1 MPRPSRSPTPAEVA
15 TYPGRIMTNAAIPTI
30 EAVSAALATV
40 KDPEIHRPITDLGM
54 VDDVAIAADGT
65 VAVKILLTTAGCP
78 LKDRITSDVT
88 AAVSPLDGVTRVQV
102 ALDVMSDE
110 QKNALR
116 SKLQGGRPARQIPF
130 AQPGSLTRVYAI
142 ASGKGGVGKSSTTVN
157 LAAALAQNG
166 LTVGI
171 VDADVYGHSMPR
183 MLGIETPPAI
193 VSGMIVPPEAHGV
206 KVVSAG
212 MFVEGNRPIAWRGPM
227 LHKALEQLLADVYW
241 GDLDILLLDLPPGT
255 GDMAISVAQ
264 LLPGAELIIVT
275 TPQLAAREVA
285 ERAGA
290 IAAQTQQRLAGVIE
304 NMAGLPCPHCG
315 EMIDVFGVG
324 GGQAVAVSLSQI
336 LGTDVPL
343 LGSVPIDPR
352 MREGGD
358 TGTPIVVADPGSDA
372 GVALHKIAK
381 DLGARTRSLA
391 GRSLSL
397 SPV

>member
-1 MPRPSRSPTPAEVA
+1 MTTPALPTVE
-15 TYPGRIMTNAAIPTI
+15 AI
-30 EAVSAALATV
+30 SAALATV

-54 VDDVAIAADGT
+54 VDSVGVGDDGSVDVQ
-65 VAVKILLTTAGCP
+65 ILLTTAGCP
-78 LKDRITSDVT
+78 LKDRITTDVT
-88 AAVSPLDGVTRVQV
+88 DAVSKVDGVTAVRVV
-102 ALDVMSDE
+102 LDVMSEE
-110 QKNALR
+110 QKQGLR
-116 SKLQGGRPARQIPF
+116 TKLQGGRPARQISF
-130 AQPGSLTRVYAI
+130 SQPGSLTRAYAI

-157 LAAALAQNG
+157 LAAALAENG
-166 LTVGI
+166 LTVGV

-183 MLGIETPPAI
+183 MLGIENPPA
-193 VSGMIVPPEAHGV
+193 VVDGMIVPPEAYGV

-227 LHKALEQLLADVYW
+227 LHKALEQLLADVFW

-255 GDMAISVAQ
+255 GDIAISTAQ
-264 LLPGAELIIVT
+264 LLPNAELIVVT

-285 ERAGA
+285 ERAGS
-290 IAAQTQQRLAGVIE
+290 IALQTQQRVAGVIE

-315 EMIDVFGVG
+315 EMIDVFGAG
-324 GGQAVAVSLSQI
+324 GGEAVAASLSHI

-358 TGTPIVVADPGSDA
+358 TGRPIVVEDPGSDA
-372 GVALHKIAK
+372 SVALRSIATT
-381 DLGARTRSLA
+381 LGTRTRGLA

-397 SPV
+397 TPV